1 MKNFFITLALIAL
14 TQVRH
19 GDAWA
24 NCTLENRQNC
34 LSCMDLGANCGWC
47 AATQQCINGTKA
59 GPSDG
64 SLCLGGAWQYGGAGS
79 CVQCSS
85 LGSCNQC
92 TQHNADCIWC
102 LNRQNVSSCKPI
114 GFSGCVAASSQCA
127 CHKYGTCSECIG
139 SSQCQWCP
147 TSGECLE
154 LTNSSCPGG
163 AQELTCPCTEYAN
176 CFECRTDDSCA
187 WCSDIGGCANKT
199 NLGGCLV
206 AHNCNEYCQQG
217 TDCLGCEQLNGCS
230 WCQNYNDTQ
239 CIDTTTQIVTDCIA
253 AHSCQDPQL
262 CQYFTDCSMCNHVDG
277 CGWCDQTNSC
287 SDASDGKC
295 AYRHYCSPS
304 PSPSGSNSGD
314 SPRGFDA
321 ASFVGG
327 MFLIVGIVVIGVA
340 IYAFYRW
347 RVARRTYTELK

>member
-239 CIDTTTQIVTDCIA
+239 CIDTTTQIVTDCIVSA
-253 AHSCQDPQL
+253 PAHTRAHLHVRHAQRLHTRTNYSSHLPSSRL
-262 CQYFTDCSMCNHVDG
+262 KTVTDCTHMHTRAHPRTVSAQSLSRSG
-277 CGWCDQTNSC
+277 R
-287 SDASDGKC
+287 C
-295 AYRHYCSPS
+295 AQQ
-304 PSPSGSNSGD
+304 
-314 SPRGFDA
+314 
-321 ASFVGG
+321 
-327 MFLIVGIVVIGVA
+327 
-340 IYAFYRW
+340 
-347 RVARRTYTELK
+347 E